1 MRDTIVDLVIGA
13 ASGFLLGAWIIA
25 FMADDA
31 LDGMR
36 SEAVKRGA
44 AEWVVNLANGETTFK
59 WKEVEP

>member
-1 MRDTIVDLVIGA
+1 
-13 ASGFLLGAWIIA
+13 
-25 FMADDA
+25 MADDA